1 MVFSF
6 EQNGRETGKIIE
18 KTKKKLIFIKKKK
31 Y

>member
-6 EQNGRETGKIIE
+6 ELNGRETGKIIE
-18 KTKKKLIFIKKKK
+18 KTKKTTNIYKKK